1 MSAEAGWGSAGC
13 DRIPGAHGDQSYLGI
28 TAKTSFLI
36 LTLVTKSETEGSG
49 RVWEVLYSVGLLD
62 DEWGDRAGEKEKLEA
77 TLNGTRNRYRQKHK
91 ERRKQ
96 QETQEKEA
104 KHLHHDMFFCEG
116 IVSCLVLFIFNLADF
131 IQAGRECHKAT
142 VMWYFTLSCI
152 YIYIYCNFHPRC
164 NPSMAEIISPLWC
177 KLSLTGS
184 RLHHVRLLSWKT
196 NQCERLKDKPS
207 THRQQTAGGGK
218 IISMWLTTWKTMWGQ
233 NSTHRSQ
240 ERSLI

>member
-1 MSAEAGWGSAGC
+1 MGIGWLWQDSWSTWRSELFRDHSKDKFPDLNAC
-13 DRIPGAHGDQSYLGI
+13 YQEWDWRIWQSLGGFVQRGF
-28 TAKTSFLI
+28 TGWW
-36 LTLVTKSETEGSG
+36 VRRSG
-49 RVWEVLYSVGLLD
+49 RWEGKNWRPTAHVTETD
-62 DEWGDRAGEKEKLEA
+62 
-77 TLNGTRNRYRQKHK
+77 RQKHK

-142 VMWYFTLSCI
+142 VMCYFTLSCI